1 MAVTEGL
8 DYMPLEGRLG
18 SGAMDGSSNA
28 AGVTPEGVRA
38 GDRAALQALVERR
51 GPAVVAFCTQVCGPQ
66 AAERAAAEA
75 FARFRA
81 AVRDAQTLGGLDPEA
96 LLRGA
101 TRHAAASMA
110 RQPSGP
116 PPHGRLRSRG
126 TQTCEHV
133 PTMLAARANGALGD
147 ADVERL
153 ARHLE
158 RCERCDALAEIFRRA
173 ELAYQD
179 PAIQTLGSDTT
190 TVLLAALEAV
200 SEHGVGTAPAPAAD
214 APSGVALDG
223 AFGHLPDLDDEVPV
237 EAVPV
242 AVAAE
247 PELAV
252 NALADLVEV
261 EHVDD
266 PAAELDPEAL
276 SVEPLPD
283 GEPPLPEGPVFY
295 STGEHDA
302 VDLGET
308 VEWDELPDVAAEHE
322 GAVAVASGPAPLLEG
337 GHTRRSR
344 WRPLAVA
351 LPVLLV
357 AACIAGALAVAGV
370 FGGNDPTPPVERT
383 SAPRVQAPVLT
394 PLPVKVKAPARA
406 TTAAPGAAGTTA
418 STGTATPGAA
428 GTTTTGAAA
437 PDAGTTPAT
446 PDAGTSAGTGTTTP

>member
-8 DYMPLEGRLG
+8 DYVPLEGRLG
-18 SGAMDGSSNA
+18 SGPMDGSSNA

-38 GDRAALQALVERR
+38 GDRAALQALVDRR

-81 AVRDAQTLGGLDPEA
+81 AVRDAHTLGGLDPEA

-153 ARHLE
+153 GRHLE
-158 RCERCDALAEIFRRA
+158 RCERCNALDEIFRRA

-179 PAIQTLGSDTT
+179 PAIERLGSDTT

-214 APSGVALDG
+214 APAAVALDG
-223 AFGHLPDLDDEVPV
+223 AFGHLPELDDEVPIEV
-237 EAVPV
+237 VP
-242 AVAAE
+242 VAAE
-247 PELAV
+247 PEPEPEAV
-252 NALADLVEV
+252 AEPDAAAADLIAV

-266 PAAELDPEAL
+266 PAEELDPEAL
-276 SVEPLPD
+276 AAEPLPD
-283 GEPPLPEGPVFY
+283 GEPPLPDGPTFY
-295 STGEHDA
+295 ATAEHDA
-302 VDLGET
+302 VELGET
-308 VEWDELPDVAAEHE
+308 VEWDELPDVAGDDE
-322 GAVAVASGPAPLLEG
+322 GAVVHAPAPLLEG

-344 WRPLAVA
+344 PRPLAVA

-357 AACIAGALAVAGV
+357 AACIAGALALAGV

-394 PLPVKVKAPARA
+394 PLPLKVKAPAPSTA
-406 TTAAPGAAGTTA
+406 VTPSTTGTTTSAGTA
-418 STGTATPGAA
+418 
-428 GTTTTGAAA
+428 TTGAATPGTA
-437 PDAGTTPAT
+437 TTP
-446 PDAGTSAGTGTTTP
+446 GTTTPGTTTP